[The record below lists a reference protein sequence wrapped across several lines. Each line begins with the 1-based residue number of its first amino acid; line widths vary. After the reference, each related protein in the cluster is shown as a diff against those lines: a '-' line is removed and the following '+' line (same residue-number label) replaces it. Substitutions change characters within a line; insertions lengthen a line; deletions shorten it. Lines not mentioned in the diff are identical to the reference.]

1 VKARE
6 RNLGIATLVV
16 VGGGVLWSLLI
27 EPNWRKLEEL
37 DEQVKG
43 LQQIVAR
50 ERAVRDGASK
60 LRGERDRL
68 DGRLEPPA
76 GQGAVPWFLAYVR
89 GLTREAGFEPET
101 LRHTG
106 GRPVLPATAATA
118 TPAKNAPPPPPAFTE
133 LGFELQAR
141 LPLDKL
147 QAFLVRLV
155 TSDRPVR
162 VTSLS
167 LAPRPGSS
175 DLGCTLTI
183 AALAPVER

>member
-1 VKARE
+1 MKARE
-6 RNLGIATLVV
+6 RNLGIATLVI
-16 VGGGVLWSLLI
+16 VGGGVLWSLI
-27 EPNWRKLEEL
+27 VEPMWKRL
-37 DEQVKG
+37 DDLDDQVKG
-43 LQQIVAR
+43 LEQIVAR

-60 LRGERDRL
+60 LRAERDRL

-89 GLTREAGFEPET
+89 GLTREAGFEAET

-106 GRPVLPATAATA
+106 GRPVLPASTTA
-118 TPAKNAPPPPPAFTE
+118 TPAKNAAPPPPAFTE

-162 VTSLS
+162 VTSVV
-167 LAPRPGSS
+167 LAPRPGTA